1 MTINLFLLSFALMF
15 IFWLLFA
22 FFSRPKCR
30 IIKTCDLNE
39 NIVYQVQEKHFF
51 LRWQWVP
58 AAVNHDMPFSSYT
71 DIFNTRNAALEHA
84 INTLGHNLL
93 KIN

>member
-1 MTINLFLLSFALMF
+1 MVTNIFLVLLTLAF

-22 FFSRPKCR
+22 FFNRPKCR

-58 AAVNHDMPFSSYT
+58 AALHHDIPFSTYN
-71 DIFNTRNAALEHA
+71 DMFNTKNEALEHA
-84 INTLGHNLL
+84 VDILGHNPL